1 MNSRILLSVMLLSLM
16 AITMVQAQHVKVM
29 TYNIRFDNPQDGAN
43 AWDARKEHVAEQLMF
58 YQPAVFGI
66 QEGLHHQV
74 EYLDEALPP
83 YQYEGVGRDDGKTG
97 GEYSAIFYDN
107 RRFSLLRSNTFW
119 LSDTPEEPSVGWDA
133 AMERICTYVLLE
145 DREHQ
150 QPLWVFNTH
159 FDHVGEQARYQS
171 AQLILKKID
180 AVNKNGYPVVLM
192 GDLNAEPGDPPIDT
206 LNDRMEDA
214 YEVTEKPPFGPEG
227 TYNGFHF
234 DRPVKRRIDYIFV
247 RGAAVARYGVLSDPE
262 NLHYPSDHF
271 PVMAEIRIQ
280 AWESSSIE

>member
-1 MNSRILLSVMLLSLM
+1 MNSKTVLFVMMLSLM

-29 TYNIRFDNPQDGAN
+29 TYNIRFDNPQEGSN
-43 AWDARKEHVAEQLMF
+43 AWDARKEKVAEQLMF

-74 EYLDEALPP
+74 KYLDQALPP

-180 AVNKNGYPVVLM
+180 QVDKNGYPVVLM

-206 LNDRMEDA
+206 LNDRMKDA
-214 YEVTEKPPFGPEG
+214 YDVTEKPPFGPEG

-234 DRPVKRRIDYIFV
+234 EEPVRRRIDYIFV
-247 RGAAVARYGVLSDPE
+247 RGAAVTRYGVLSDPE

-280 AWESSSIE
+280 AWETQLP